1 MINLILVPT
10 DGSELSERAAGYA
23 IELAGQVEASII
35 FLSVVDVFLP
45 AYAFESDISFNP
57 EIPEMTK
64 QLTAAATASVNKLKQ
79 KAEAGGIE
87 ASARV
92 VRGNAWEEILS
103 EAASSGADQIVMG
116 SHGHRALAA
125 AVMGSVAINVI
136 HGARIPVTIIP
147 REQT

>member
-1 MINLILVPT
+1 MTNLILVPT

-23 IELAGQVEASII
+23 IELAGQVKASII

-57 EIPEMTK
+57 EIPEMTN
-64 QLTAAATASVNKLKQ
+64 QLTAAATAAVEKLKQ
-79 KAEAGGIE
+79 KAEAAGIE
-87 ASARV
+87 ASTRV
-92 VRGNAWEEILS
+92 ARGNAWEEILS

-125 AVMGSVAINVI
+125 AVIGSVAINVI
-136 HGARIPVTIIP
+136 HGTRIPVTIIP